1 MAELTYDPTPADNP
15 EFNEAEMEAIAIGEA
30 AAREQEAQYAG
41 KFKDAE
47 ELEKAYIELQKK
59 LGANDEGETDVRG
72 NSEQEEATEEEEV
85 EVSPAAELITNAS
98 AEYAE
103 KGELSPEM
111 MEQFSS
117 MSSQELVDAYVEMQ
131 GQLPQQPT
139 ADLSESDVNS
149 IKNSVGGE
157 ESYTNL
163 MGWAADNM
171 DPADIEAFD
180 ALVESGN
187 ARSIRLAAA
196 GLKAQY
202 EAQNGFEGEM
212 LTGRAPVQQ
221 ADVFRSQAEVVQ
233 AMSDPRYDRDPA
245 YRQDVF
251 EKLDRSSINY

>member
-1 MAELTYDPTPADNP
+1 MAETLTYDPTPADNP
-15 EFNEAEMEAIAIGEA
+15 EFNEAEVEALAIGEA
-30 AAREQEAQYAG
+30 AAAEQQEMLAG

-59 LGANDEGETDVRG
+59 LGANDEE
-72 NSEQEEATEEEEV
+72 TEEGLRDEEPETQEV
-85 EVSPAAELITNAS
+85 ELSPAEELITNAS
-98 AEYAE
+98 AEFAE
-103 KGELSPEM
+103 TGEISTEM
-111 MEQFSS
+111 MEQFSA
-117 MSSQELVDAYVEMQ
+117 MSSQELVDAYIQMQ
-131 GQLPQQPT
+131 GQLPV
-139 ADLSESDVNS
+139 AESSDLSESDVNI

-157 ESYTNL
+157 ESYQNL

-171 DPADIEAFD
+171 DPADVEAFD

-196 GLKAQY
+196 GLRAQY

-221 ADVFRSQAEVVQ
+221 ADVFRSQSEVVA

-251 EKLDRSSINY
+251 DKLDRSNIEY

>member
-1 MAELTYDPTPADNP
+1 MAETLTYDPTPADNP
-15 EFNEAEMEAIAIGEA
+15 EFNEAELEALAIGEA
-30 AAREQEAQYAG
+30 AAAEQEQMLAG

-59 LGANDEGETDVRG
+59 LGANDDETDEGLQR
-72 NSEQEEATEEEEV
+72 EEEATEEEV
-85 EVSPAAELITNAS
+85 EVSPAQELITNAS
-98 AEYAE
+98 AEFAE
-103 KGELSPEM
+103 TGELSSEM
-111 MEQFSS
+111 MEQFSA
-117 MSSQELVDAYVEMQ
+117 MSSQELVDAYIQMQ
-131 GQLPQQPT
+131 GQLPVAESP
-139 ADLSESDVNS
+139 DLSESDVNI

-157 ESYTNL
+157 ESYQNL
-163 MGWAADNM
+163 MGWAAENM
-171 DPADIEAFD
+171 DPADVEAFD

-196 GLKAQY
+196 GLRAQY

-221 ADVFRSQAEVVQ
+221 ADVFRSQSEVVA

-251 EKLDRSSINY
+251 DKLDRSNIDY

>member
-1 MAELTYDPTPADNP
+1 MAETLTYDPTPADNP
-15 EFNEAEMEAIAIGEA
+15 EFNEAEVEALAIGEA
-30 AAREQEAQYAG
+30 AAAEQEQMLAG

-59 LGANDEGETDVRG
+59 LGANDDETDEGLQR
-72 NSEQEEATEEEEV
+72 EEETAEEEV
-85 EVSPAAELITNAS
+85 EVSPAQELITNAS
-98 AEYAE
+98 AEFAE
-103 KGELSPEM
+103 TGELSSEM
-111 MEQFSS
+111 MEQFSA
-117 MSSQELVDAYVEMQ
+117 MSSQELVDAYVQMQ
-131 GQLPQQPT
+131 GQLPVVESP
-139 ADLSESDVNS
+139 DLTESDVNI

-157 ESYTNL
+157 ESYQNL
-163 MGWAADNM
+163 MGWAADNL
-171 DPADIEAFD
+171 DPADVEAFD

-196 GLKAQY
+196 GLRAQY

-221 ADVFRSQAEVVQ
+221 ADVFRSQSEVVA

-251 EKLDRSSINY
+251 DKLDRSNIEY

>member
-1 MAELTYDPTPADNP
+1 MPETLTYDPTPADNP
-15 EFNEAEMEAIAIGEA
+15 EFNEAEVEALAIGEA
-30 AAREQEAQYAG
+30 AAAEQQEMLAG

-59 LGANDEGETDVRG
+59 LGANDDETDEGLRD
-72 NSEQEEATEEEEV
+72 EEEATEEEV

-98 AEYAE
+98 AEFAE
-103 KGELSPEM
+103 TGEISSEM
-111 MEQFSS
+111 MEQFSA

-131 GQLPQQPT
+131 GQLPV
-139 ADLSESDVNS
+139 AESSDLSESDVNI

-157 ESYTNL
+157 ESYQNL

-171 DPADIEAFD
+171 DPADVEAFD

-196 GLKAQY
+196 GLKAEY

-221 ADVFRSQAEVVQ
+221 ADVFRSQSEVVA

-245 YRQDVF
+245 YRQDIF
-251 EKLDRSSINY
+251 DKLDRSNIDY

>member
-59 LGANDEGETDVRG
+59 LGANDEDGTDEG
-72 NSEQEEATEEEEV
+72 GLQEQQAEAEEEV

-103 KGELSPEM
+103 TGEISSEM

-131 GQLPQQPT
+131 GQLPQQPST
-139 ADLSESDVNS
+139 DLSEGDVNN

-157 ESYTNL
+157 ESYSNL
-163 MGWAADNM
+163 MLWAADNM
-171 DPADIEAFD
+171 DPADVEAFD

-251 EKLDRSSINY
+251 EKLDRSSIDY